1 MFETYMDYVTGEK
14 FFTYGSS
21 DPAKIKKLRKRI
33 AERPDGVVVVMD
45 DLEHGMM
52 VRLPTSE
59 WNFEA
64 KPKARRAPLS
74 EEAKEKA
81 IAGLRKAKEARGL
94 PSEG

>member
-1 MFETYMDYVTGEK
+1 
-14 FFTYGSS
+14 
-21 DPAKIKKLRKRI
+21 
-33 AERPDGVVVVMD
+33 MD
-45 DLEHGMM
+45 DPEHGMM

-64 KPKARRAPLS
+64 KPKAKRAPLS